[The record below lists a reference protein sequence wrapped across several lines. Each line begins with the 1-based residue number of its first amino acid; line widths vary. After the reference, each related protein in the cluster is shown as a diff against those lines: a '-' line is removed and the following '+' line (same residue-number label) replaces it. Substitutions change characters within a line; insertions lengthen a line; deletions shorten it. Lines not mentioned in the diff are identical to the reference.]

1 MFQSRKQVTAV
12 DPPDL
17 TKYKPIILNN
27 SDGKEMRIIL
37 AASAILASIV
47 SAQAATHHKHHHHRF
62 IVRHSADHHRVAD
75 RGNIVAHPAGCP
87 RSAFCGCGVS
97 ARVFGHSVRSLWL
110 VRNWYQ
116 FPRAAAAPGNVVL
129 FGTRHVAY
137 IEAVHGDG
145 TATLYDPNSGG
156 GVTRMHRVRIAGL
169 AIVSP
174 NGHATAEARTPPHA
188 YRVARRHYRYQE
200 QRTRYAYNA
209 SGTTGFWH

>member
-27 SDGKEMRIIL
+27 LDGKEMRIIL

-47 SAQAATHHKHHHHRF
+47 SAQAAAHHKHHHHRF
-62 IVRHSADHHRVAD
+62 VVRHSADHHRVAD
-75 RGNIVAHPAGCP
+75 RGSIVAHPTGCP

-116 FPRAAAAPGNVVL
+116 FPRAAA
-129 FGTRHVAY
+129 VA
-137 IEAVHGDG
+137 
-145 TATLYDPNSGG
+145 DPVDRAGG
-156 GVTRMHRVRIAGL
+156 HPEGMAG
-169 AIVSP
+169 
-174 NGHATAEARTPPHA
+174 AEAPCD
-188 YRVARRHYRYQE
+188 RRPLEREPLLDHGALDDDDCP
-200 QRTRYAYNA
+200 RTRE
-209 SGTTGFWH
+209 